1 MDEDATDKFMQM
13 RRNDQQRALDRLR
26 SDPQLQSLK
35 LIEAPLLDLE
45 VRGVPALSYFG
56 SQVWREGALA
66 PHEDQEQGAGG
77 DTAASIG
84 QDDEALQTH

>member
-56 SQVWREGALA
+56 SQVWREGGACA
-66 PHEDQEQGAGG
+66 P
-77 DTAASIG
+77 
-84 QDDEALQTH
+84 